1 MAAGGHRHLPVVDLE
16 RGVVEGAP
24 RAAPAERV
32 GMASRVVAGGRRAVA
47 ALIAHGCT
55 GQIAMRDILAFYLDF
70 ESTSTPRPLGEDT
83 EDFYEL
89 FDRDDE
95 REE

>member
-1 MAAGGHRHLPVVDLE
+1 MQPSLTT
-16 RGVVEGAP
+16 
-24 RAAPAERV
+24 
-32 GMASRVVAGGRRAVA
+32 VA
-47 ALIAHGCT
+47 
-55 GQIAMRDILAFYLDF
+55 GQIAMRDILGFYLDF

-95 REE
+95 RQE

>member
-1 MAAGGHRHLPVVDLE
+1 MQVGDVRLQPSLP
-16 RGVVEGAP
+16 
-24 RAAPAERV
+24 
-32 GMASRVVAGGRRAVA
+32 MVA
-47 ALIAHGCT
+47 

-70 ESTSTPRPLGEDT
+70 ESASTPRPLGEDT

>member
-1 MAAGGHRHLPVVDLE
+1 MQPSLP
-16 RGVVEGAP
+16 
-24 RAAPAERV
+24 
-32 GMASRVVAGGRRAVA
+32 MVA
-47 ALIAHGCT
+47 
-55 GQIAMRDILAFYLDF
+55 GQIAMRDILAFYLVLDF
-70 ESTSTPRPLGEDT
+70 ESASTPRPLGEKT